1 MFAPQKF
8 SNMSL
13 GTRKKHFAKSNGV
26 QVDLQ
31 TASVGMDVGE
41 AGRDEA
47 SEPCDPTG
55 PHSASVTLLHDVQG
69 RERVPTTSLYG
80 SIGSSTHPTG
90 AKRMYSKGIGKSS
103 NLFNEETTSTP
114 PLAAATSGQG
124 TFTGDHHYGKVDK
137 ASSTGKSGKESS
149 GFSIGAP
156 LSQSRAAAGSK
167 FPASSTSTLR
177 DPHSEASDDHI
188 NSEMSV
194 KLPNSSTLP
203 YADDKLRRDVSAEDR
218 GASSGSTG
226 PAEERRNGEF

>member
-1 MFAPQKF
+1 MFAPQNF
-8 SNMSL
+8 NHMSL
-13 GTRKKHFAKSNGV
+13 VTRKKHFAKSNSV
-26 QVDLQ
+26 QVDPQ

-47 SEPCDPTG
+47 SEPCEPTG
-55 PHSASVTLLHDVQG
+55 PHSASVTSLHDVQG

-80 SIGSSTHPTG
+80 STGSSTHPTG
-90 AKRMYSKGIGKSS
+90 AKRMYSKGTGKSS
-103 NLFNEETTSTP
+103 NLFNEETTSTL

-124 TFTGDHHYGKVDK
+124 SPSGDHHYGKFDK
-137 ASSTGKSGKESS
+137 ASGKSGKESS
-149 GFSIGAP
+149 GFAIGAP

-167 FPASSTSTLR
+167 YPASSTSTVR
-177 DPHSEASDDHI
+177 DPHSEASDDHV

-203 YADDKLRRDVSAEDR
+203 YADDKLRRDISAEDR

-226 PAEERRNGEF
+226 PAEERRYGEF